1 MKLHSNNNIQKR
13 MKNSPFEGNDKSSNK
28 EVAEVEADDD
38 YYYD

>member
-1 MKLHSNNNIQKR
+1 
-13 MKNSPFEGNDKSSNK
+13 MKNSPFEGNNKTSSK